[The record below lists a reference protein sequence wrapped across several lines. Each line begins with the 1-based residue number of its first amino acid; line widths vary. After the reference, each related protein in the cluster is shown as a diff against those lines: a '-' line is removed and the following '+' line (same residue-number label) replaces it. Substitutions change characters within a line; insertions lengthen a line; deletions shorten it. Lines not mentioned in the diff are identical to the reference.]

1 MFLQKDNLVVGCRER
16 AEIMRETGKLS
27 EMQLDALQ
35 EISNI
40 GLGHAATALAEM
52 LDSKI
57 GMGVPKSS
65 FVAFDKVIDIIGG
78 YEELISCVSLQ
89 LEGDIKGIVFY
100 IFNEQ
105 STYSLVDML
114 MGFADGTTVELDE
127 MATSTINEIG
137 NILTGSFISA
147 ITDFTHLRI
156 NPSTPIFA
164 FDMLAAVFTSLV
176 IEYGQSEGDNI
187 LTIETQLFRDDQKV
201 SGHFFL
207 MSDPESIEK
216 LLIALGI
223 EA

>member
-1 MFLQKDNLVVGCRER
+1 MS
-16 AEIMRETGKLS
+16 ETGKLS

-40 GLGHAATALAEM
+40 GLGHAATSLAEM
-52 LDSKI
+52 LESRI
-57 GMGVPKSS
+57 GMGVPRTS
-65 FVAFDKVIDIIGG
+65 FVTFEKVIDIIGG

-89 LEGDIKGIVFY
+89 LAGDIKGIVFY
-100 IFNEQ
+100 IFNEK

-114 MGFADGTTVELDE
+114 MDLEDGTTVELDE

-147 ITDFTHLRI
+147 ITDFTNLSVTS
-156 NPSTPIFA
+156 STPIFA

-176 IEYGQSEGDNI
+176 IESGRSEGDNI

-201 SGHFFL
+201 SGYFFL
-207 MSDPESIEK
+207 MPEPESIK
-216 LLIALGI
+216 RLLLALGI